1 MRLALCIII
10 AVIAAQARLALAQD
24 PELVMGYRTNERR
37 PYIDD
42 DNDEGIYKTLYSRAC
57 QKIGCTL
64 KVVRLPKKRV
74 LQALAQGEVDFYPGY
89 TYNAEREPIALFL
102 PNGLRERHVVITR
115 ASHPAVRGYADLDNS
130 VELRSLG
137 NPDLIPLPWQAR
149 IKVLQVPEMDVERAF
164 RLISAGKADFYIYDE
179 LTLRFYWERLRPA
192 GLTLHP
198 SLEPWQAMHMG
209 FSKHSRFYR
218 AQPNPDY
225 RADQPLNPDNYP
237 LRLDPASL
245 AGRLTAALQAMKQS
259 GETERIVEHFLQTPA
274 R

>member
-1 MRLALCIII
+1 MRLALCLLIT
-10 AVIAAQARLALAQD
+10 AIAAQAFPAWAQD

-37 PYIDD
+37 PYIEDESDD
-42 DNDEGIYKTLYSRAC
+42 GIYKALYSRAC
-57 QKIGCTL
+57 QRIGCTL

-89 TYNAEREPIALFL
+89 TYNAEREAIVLFVA
-102 PNGLRERHVVITR
+102 NGLRERHVIITR
-115 ASHPAVRGYADLDNS
+115 AKHAPVRGYADLDNS

-137 NPDLIPLPWQAR
+137 NPDLLPPPWQAR
-149 IKVLQVPEMDVERAF
+149 TKVLQVPELDVERAF

-218 AQPNPDY
+218 ALPNPDY
-225 RADQPLNPDNYP
+225 RADQPLSPDNYP
-237 LRLDPASL
+237 QRLDPASL
-245 AGRLTAALQAMKQS
+245 AGKLSAALQAMKQS

>member
-57 QKIGCTL
+57 QRIGCTL

-89 TYNAEREPIALFL
+89 TYNVGARPIALFL

-115 ASHPAVRGYADLDNS
+115 ASHPAVVSYVDLGNG
-130 VELRSLG
+130 VELRNLG
-137 NPDLIPLPWQAR
+137 NGPDSPAVASAHQGTA
-149 IKVLQVPEMDVERAF
+149 
-164 RLISAGKADFYIYDE
+164 SAGIGCGTRLPPDQRRQGDFYIYDE
-179 LTLRFYWERLRPA
+179 LTLRFYWERLRPT

-209 FSKHSRFYR
+209 FS
-218 AQPNPDY
+218 N
-225 RADQPLNPDNYP
+225 
-237 LRLDPASL
+237 
-245 AGRLTAALQAMKQS
+245 
-259 GETERIVEHFLQTPA
+259 TPA
-274 R
+274 FTARSPIRITAPTSP

>member
-1 MRLALCIII
+1 MRLALCILI
-10 AVIAAQARLALAQD
+10 AAIAAQACPARAQD

-37 PYIDD
+37 PYIE
-42 DNDEGIYKTLYSRAC
+42 DNNDGGIYKTLYSRAC
-57 QKIGCTL
+57 QRIGCVL

-89 TYNAEREPIALFL
+89 TFTAEREPIALFV
-102 PNGLRERHVVITR
+102 PNGLRERHIIITR
-115 ASHPAVRGYADLDNS
+115 ADHPPVRGYADLENQ

-137 NPDLIPLPWQAR
+137 NPDLIPSPSKER
-149 IKVLQVPEMDVERAF
+149 IKVLQVPEMDTERAF
-164 RLISAGKADFYIYDE
+164 RMLSGGKADFYIYDE

-198 SLEPWQAMHMG
+198 SLEPWQAMQMG

-218 AQPNPDY
+218 ALPNPDY
-225 RADQPLNPDNYP
+225 RADQPLSPDNYP
-237 LRLDPASL
+237 VRLDPASL
-245 AGRLTAALQAMKQS
+245 AGKLTAALQAMKQS